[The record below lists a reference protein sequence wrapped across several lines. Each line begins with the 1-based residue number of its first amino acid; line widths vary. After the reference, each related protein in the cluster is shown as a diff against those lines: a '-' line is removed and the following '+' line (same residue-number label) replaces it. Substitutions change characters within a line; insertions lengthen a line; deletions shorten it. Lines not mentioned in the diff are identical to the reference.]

1 MTTNDPVEQF
11 LLDPI
16 PANLMCKQDAY
27 HTGRKLLSETSQNRV
42 EYKWIKAKIERILK
56 AIDK

>member
-11 LLDPI
+11 LLDSI
-16 PANLMCKQDAY
+16 PNTLTCKQRAY
-27 HTGRKLLSETSQNRV
+27 RTGRKLLSETPKNRI